1 MPTNDKKF
9 KGRKVTKFLL
19 DDVDD
24 NMVSLLLDVSR
35 SEGRVYLTCVMKRTI
50 FCNWENKG
58 ADQLCGNCVDDQ
70 RLCFRYTDCN
80 PSTS

>member
-24 NMVSLLLDVSR
+24 NMVSLLLDVSK
-35 SEGRVYLTCVMKRTI
+35 SEGGVYLTCIMRKPDFAI
-50 FCNWENKG
+50 
-58 ADQLCGNCVDDQ
+58 A
-70 RLCFRYTDCN
+70 
-80 PSTS
+80 